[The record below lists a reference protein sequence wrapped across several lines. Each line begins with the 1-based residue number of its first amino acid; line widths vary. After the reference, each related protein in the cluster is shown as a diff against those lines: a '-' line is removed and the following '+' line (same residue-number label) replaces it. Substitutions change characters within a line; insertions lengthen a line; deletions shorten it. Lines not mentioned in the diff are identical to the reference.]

1 MQSTVMVLLQCNQIL
16 SNATVLLAAATVSTV
31 ASGAVTLFTS
41 DEAVGFGEERV
52 LFLKELKDMHLIVA
66 TCPMAKNAETDQ
78 VNSCQVV

>member
-1 MQSTVMVLLQCNQIL
+1 MHCKSTI
-16 SNATVLLAAATVSTV
+16 TVDGNDPPPIQQTQFRRNISDGLV
-31 ASGAVTLFTS
+31 ALVTS